1 MYDEDNKTLAAIPSR
16 QSDGYIGCFVDHG
29 GPDRRD
35 LSGLFAFQYDGT
47 KFRKP
52 SPALC
57 RKFCKNYLYFGLQNG
72 GDCHCG
78 NEFGQY
84 GWAPES
90 DCNMTCIQQ
99 RNTMCG
105 GAFRNSVYRILY

>member
-16 QSDGYIGCFVDHG
+16 QSDGYIGCFVDYN
-29 GPDRRD
+29 GPERRD
-35 LSGLFAFQYDGT
+35 LSGLFAFRTGET
-47 KFRKP
+47 EFCKG

-57 RKFCKNYLYFGLQNG
+57 RKFCKRYLYFGLQNG

-99 RNTMCG
+99 EDTMCG
-105 GAFRNSVYRILY
+105 GVFRNSIYRVK